1 MSISAAR
8 LQRRVLVKPLALALV
23 ELGWLHI
30 QADLTVVHP
39 EHLN

>member
-8 LQRRVLVKPLALALV
+8 LQRRVLVQPLALDLAG
-23 ELGWLHI
+23 LGWLHI
-30 QADLTVVHP
+30 QADLAGVNL